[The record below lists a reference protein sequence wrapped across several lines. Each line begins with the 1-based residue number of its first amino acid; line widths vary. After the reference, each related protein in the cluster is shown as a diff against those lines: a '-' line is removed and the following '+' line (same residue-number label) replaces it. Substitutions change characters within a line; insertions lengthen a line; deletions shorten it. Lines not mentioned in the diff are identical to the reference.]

1 MSFQRSAESWRAK
14 LHLSKT
20 RTPVLMGVTALAV
33 VVLVVAGKM
42 LLDAASSDGFA
53 LEGPVA
59 ESSSKGTGELAGEEV
74 SEVRMLWVH
83 VGGAVA
89 VSGVYEVSEGS
100 RVLDV
105 VEAAGGFA
113 EGAACDSLNLAREV
127 ADGEQVL
134 VPSQADRATAAA
146 GETAAGSLVGGTAGS
161 AGALAEGGRVN
172 INTASVAQ
180 LDTLPGVGV
189 STAEKIIADR
199 EANGP
204 FKTVEDLKRVAG
216 IGDKKFAA
224 LADAISVG

>member
-74 SEVRMLWVH
+74 SEVRMLRVH

-134 VPSQADRATAAA
+134 VPS
-146 GETAAGSLVGGTAGS
+146 
-161 AGALAEGGRVN
+161 
-172 INTASVAQ
+172 
-180 LDTLPGVGV
+180 
-189 STAEKIIADR
+189 
-199 EANGP
+199 
-204 FKTVEDLKRVAG
+204 
-216 IGDKKFAA
+216 
-224 LADAISVG
+224 